1 MISILILLLRVM
13 NDLFSSMNPVV
24 GIYSVTKISPTEPD
38 STKYV
43 LYEIHEDKLRF
54 FLTMEIWEVGQLLGG
69 N

>member
-1 MISILILLLRVM
+1 M

-24 GIYSVTKISPTEPD
+24 GIYSVAKISPTEPD
-38 STKYV
+38 SNKYV